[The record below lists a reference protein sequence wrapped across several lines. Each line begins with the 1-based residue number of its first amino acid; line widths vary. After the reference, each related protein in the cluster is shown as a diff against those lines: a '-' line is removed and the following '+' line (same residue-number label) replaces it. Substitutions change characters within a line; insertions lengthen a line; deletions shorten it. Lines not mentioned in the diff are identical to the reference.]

1 MSEALNQYILN
12 KYEHNVILKHFWH
25 ISDRYCRYEIG
36 EHNIELLSIFFL
48 IKELQCKSYVDQL
61 NYGLRRDLDGNIK
74 RIFYQI
80 MNTLMQFF
88 LYKEFPFS

>member
-36 EHNIELLSIFFL
+36 EHNIELLSIF
-48 IKELQCKSYVDQL
+48 S
-61 NYGLRRDLDGNIK
+61 
-74 RIFYQI
+74 
-80 MNTLMQFF
+80 
-88 LYKEFPFS
+88 